1 MKRKLLSTLLLTSL
15 LIISGCGKQD
25 GRTDS
30 WGQPQS
36 YTEIA
41 EKLKNFGITGITDE
55 LIQNLESDYAQL
67 PPDVEFDKTANLLT
81 AVGAGTFNAATGT
94 WTPATNGVYCFDIEI
109 YNLTTMYTDFLLGVS
124 SLDKEE
130 LDFQNITEDTSQVN
144 WEGEKGQFPLPGME
158 KAIRWRQKCTTT
170 GLTQA
175 LPTNLAKSSRKTAK
189 TNNYFLQTMVTRN
202 VSCSTVIK
210 NGQTISRRKQGL
222 CFPLR
227 HSILPV

>member
-81 AVGAGTFNAATGT
+81 AEGAGTFNAATGT
-94 WTPATNGVYCFDIEI
+94 WTPATNGVNRD
-109 YNLTTMYTDFLLGVS
+109 L
-124 SLDKEE
+124 
-130 LDFQNITEDTSQVN
+130 
-144 WEGEKGQFPLPGME
+144 
-158 KAIRWRQKCTTT
+158 
-170 GLTQA
+170 
-175 LPTNLAKSSRKTAK
+175 
-189 TNNYFLQTMVTRN
+189 
-202 VSCSTVIK
+202 
-210 NGQTISRRKQGL
+210 
-222 CFPLR
+222 
-227 HSILPV
+227 